1 MKYISSLVLVF
12 ILVFIH
18 GCISSF
24 IPETSEKKESLVVD
38 GLITDQHGPYEVIVT
53 KTMALGKVTKPDP
66 VPMCIVSITDD
77 EDHKEPLYEET
88 QGHYL
93 TSPSFVGVPGKK
105 YVLEIITPPS
115 FAGSTR
121 VYRSYPMELKAVPP
135 IDSLYYEKIL
145 IKERQGSSGK
155 KEGAEVYI
163 DTYDASGS
171 CNLFR
176 WDYEETWEFHLPF
189 PAPPNKVCWITRKAD
204 VINIKSTLALSETRI
219 SRYPLDFIS
228 NESDRLSV
236 KYSVLVNQYALNE
249 DEFAYWEKMKNIY
262 DNIGTL
268 YDVIPS
274 SVSSNIYC
282 VDDPGEN
289 VLGYFSVSGKSSKRL
304 FIKEFFSGIVSF
316 YSNCQPDTAWSGDVI
331 PGLDLWNW
339 IIDDQSLQHGY
350 KVYTSHRDCADC
362 TTRGSTVKPDFWD
375 EGK

>member
-1 MKYISSLVLVF
+1 MKYISSVILFFELVL
-12 ILVFIH
+12 IN

-24 IPETSEKKESLVVD
+24 IPETTEKKESLVVD
-38 GLITDQHGPYEVIVT
+38 GLITDQPGPYEVIVT
-53 KTMALGKVTKPDP
+53 KTMALGKVTAPDP

-77 EDHKEPLYEET
+77 EGHKELLHEAT

-105 YVLEIITPPS
+105 YFLEIITPPA
-115 FAGSTR
+115 FAGTTK

-135 IDSLYYEKIL
+135 IDSLYYEKTI
-145 IKERQGSSGK
+145 IQERTGSSSK
-155 KEGAEVYI
+155 KEGAQVYI
-163 DTYDASGS
+163 DSYDASGT

-176 WDYEETWEFHLPF
+176 WDYVETWEFHLPF
-189 PAPPNKVCWITRKAD
+189 PAPKNKVCWITKKSD
-204 VINIKSTLALSETRI
+204 EINIKSTSALSENRI
-219 SRYPLDFIS
+219 ARYPLEFIS
-228 NESDRLSV
+228 NQSDRLSV

-274 SVSSNIYC
+274 SVIGNVYC
-282 VDDPGEN
+282 VDDPGEK
-289 VLGYFSVSGKSSKRL
+289 VLGYFSVSGESSKRL
-304 FIKEFFSGIVSF
+304 FITEFFSGIVAL
-316 YSNCQPDTAWSGDVI
+316 YMNCQPDTARAGDII

-339 IIDDQSLQHGY
+339 IIEDYSLTLGY
-350 KVYTSHRDCADC
+350 VVYTSHRDCADC